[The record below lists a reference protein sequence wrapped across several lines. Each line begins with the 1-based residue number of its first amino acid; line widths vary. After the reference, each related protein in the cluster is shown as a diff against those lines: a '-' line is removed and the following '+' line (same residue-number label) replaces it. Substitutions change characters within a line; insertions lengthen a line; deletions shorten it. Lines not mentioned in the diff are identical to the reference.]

1 MYQKKGYIIFRSHF
15 RVIGDKMFRDKMTK
29 LKRKIRKLDYYD
41 RIDLMDWMN
50 RWYEAMKEE
59 QERDEE

>member
-1 MYQKKGYIIFRSHF
+1 MYQKKGYIIFNSQF
-15 RVIGDKMFRDKMTK
+15 RVIGDTMFRDKMTK
-29 LKRKIRKLDYYD
+29 LQRKIRKLDYYD

>member
-1 MYQKKGYIIFRSHF
+1 MYQKKGYIIFRSQF
-15 RVIGDKMFRDKMTK
+15 RVIGDTMFRDKMTK
-29 LKRKIRKLDYYD
+29 IQRKIRKLDYYD

>member
-1 MYQKKGYIIFRSHF
+1 MYQKKGYIIFRSQF
-15 RVIGDKMFRDKMTK
+15 RVIGDTMFRDKMTK
-29 LKRKIRKLDYYD
+29 LQRKIRKLDYYD

>member
-1 MYQKKGYIIFRSHF
+1 MYQKKGYIIFRSQF
-15 RVIGDKMFRDKMTK
+15 RVIGDTMFRDKITK
-29 LKRKIRKLDYYD
+29 LQRKIRKLDYYD

>member
-1 MYQKKGYIIFRSHF
+1 
-15 RVIGDKMFRDKMTK
+15 MFRDKMTK
-29 LKRKIRKLDYYD
+29 LQRKIRKLDYYD